1 MSAFFR
7 FSSLEEASHLPA
19 RPLHLAIG
27 MFDGVHLGHRAVID
41 AAIQSARRCD
51 GLAAVLT
58 FWPHPSE
65 LFRPNNPTKL
75 IMSAEL
81 KVELLE
87 RAGVDVVI
95 VQRFTPEFSR
105 IEPESFLSYLRRSLT
120 RLTTV
125 YVGENWRFGRGRRG
139 DISLLIVEARKLGLS
154 VVSAPRINLD
164 GEPISSTRIRSYL
177 EAGEI
182 DKANALLGYTYFAEG
197 VVTPG
202 KGLGRKLQFP
212 TLNLSWKPELCP
224 RFGVYAVKV
233 SGQGAGSQHVGYP
246 AVANFG
252 LRPTVENSTEP
263 RLEAHLLGESCPFQA
278 GDPIRVEWLTFL
290 RPEEKFPGLGALTA
304 QIGRDRE
311 AAERLFLEQRED
323 R

>member
-1 MSAFFR
+1 M
-7 FSSLEEASHLPA
+7 
-19 RPLHLAIG
+19 
-27 MFDGVHLGHRAVID
+27 
-41 AAIQSARRCD
+41 
-51 GLAAVLT
+51 
-58 FWPHPSE
+58 
-65 LFRPNNPTKL
+65 N
-75 IMSAEL
+75 AEL
-81 KVELLE
+81 KGELLE

-105 IEPESFLSYLRRSLT
+105 IEPELFLSHIRRSLV

-164 GEPISSTRIRSYL
+164 GEPISSTRIRSCL

-182 DKANALLGYTYFAEG
+182 DKANSLLGYTYFAEG

-212 TLNLSWKPELCP
+212 TLNLTWQPELCP
-224 RFGVYAVKV
+224 RFGVYVVKV
-233 SGQGAGSQHVGYP
+233 SGQGASSQHAAYP

-278 GDPIRVEWLTFL
+278 GDSIRVEWLAFL
-290 RPEEKFPGLGALTA
+290 RPEEKFSGLGALTA

-311 AAERLFLEQRED
+311 TAERFFWNSAEKTEQDSRV
-323 R
+323 

>member
-1 MSAFFR
+1 MSVFFR
-7 FSSLEEASHLPA
+7 FSSLEEASRLPP

-58 FWPHPSE
+58 FWPHPSA
-65 LFRPNNPTKL
+65 LFRPDNPTKL
-75 IMSAEL
+75 IMNAEL
-81 KVELLE
+81 KAELLE
-87 RAGVDVVI
+87 SAGVDAVI
-95 VQRFTPEFSR
+95 VEQFKPEFSR
-105 IEPESFLSYLRRSLT
+105 IEPELFLPHLRRSLS
-120 RLTTV
+120 RLVTI

-164 GEPISSTRIRSYL
+164 GEPISSTRIRSCL

-182 DKANALLGYTYFAEG
+182 EKANALLGYTYFAEG
-197 VVTPG
+197 VVTSG

-224 RFGVYAVKV
+224 RFGVYIVRV
-233 SGQGAGSQHVGYP
+233 SGRDAKAQHVGFP

-263 RLEAHLLGESCPFQA
+263 RLEAHLLGESCPFHA
-278 GDPIRVEWLTFL
+278 GDSIRVEWLAFL
-290 RPEEKFPGLGALTA
+290 RPEEKFPDLVALTA
-304 QIGRDRE
+304 QIGRDR
-311 AAERLFLEQRED
+311 ASAQRYFQA
-323 R
+323 